1 MRSSFSLA
9 AFQLSSLPF
18 DFQHFHC
25 NIFVCES
32 LCVYLPW
39 SIFLASWICRKL
51 FINKFGEFPAIITSF
66 HFLCIVL
73 LYYLSLSG
81 ASETPIVITLVHLL
95 VSDISLRLFSVVF
108 ILLFL
113 CSLAESLYHS
123 PSISLIFL
131 KFKSTN
137 LSLSGNF
144 FFYFSYFTFQ
154 LQNFIFKAFV
164 YGNVLYGHME
174 NFSFFFLY

>member
-1 MRSSFSLA
+1 MYF
-9 AFQLSSLPF
+9 SSL
-18 DFQHFHC
+18 
-25 NIFVCES
+25 
-32 LCVYLPW
+32 
-39 SIFLASWICRKL
+39 
-51 FINKFGEFPAIITSF
+51 
-66 HFLCIVL
+66 L
-73 LYYLSLSG
+73 LLSLSLSR
-81 ASETPIVITLVHLL
+81 ASETPIMITLLHLL
-95 VSDISLRLFSVVF
+95 VSHISLRLFSIVF

-144 FFYFSYFTFQ
+144 FFNFSYFTFQ

-174 NFSFFFLY
+174 NFSLNHVLYGTKKRALTF